1 MVHMLLKLS
10 RSEGVEELLSLLQE
24 KHMNH
29 QLLTVIDAL
38 GVKAVNGQ
46 LFVFQQFFNLIP
58 RSEGVEELLS
68 LLQEMEGIRSVETK
82 SN

>member
-1 MVHMLLKLS
+1 
-10 RSEGVEELLSLLQE
+10 
-24 KHMNH
+24 MNH

-46 LFVFQQFFNLIP
+46 LFVFQQFFNLIQY